1 MISPKSYHHSTN
13 TFPHTKA
20 FNHSM
25 PKPHTRS
32 AARESPFLSLSTA
45 SDLQNVLR
53 ADAAQRS
60 MLMDMWANLR
70 CKRNHIIVQSDRRR
84 GGLKMSS
91 ILYLHQAAFIHTTQC
106 QILLMFRCSS
116 LCERPTTS
124 PTKEP
129 HSKYTTKIYH
139 LGSQT
144 QPR

>member
-70 CKRNHIIVQSDRRR
+70 CKRNHIIVQSDRSR

-116 LCERPTTS
+116 LCERH
-124 PTKEP
+124 KEA
-129 HSKYTTKIYH
+129 SQQVYTTKKYCTTKH